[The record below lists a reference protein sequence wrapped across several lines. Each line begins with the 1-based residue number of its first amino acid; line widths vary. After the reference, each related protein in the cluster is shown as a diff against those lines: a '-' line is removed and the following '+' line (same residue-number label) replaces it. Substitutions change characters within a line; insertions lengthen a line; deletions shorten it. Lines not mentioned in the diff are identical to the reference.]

1 MNLMEAAG
9 FYLFYITNWIITL
22 LPLQILYIFS
32 DIFYIFLYYFPGYR
46 RDVVRTN
53 LKNSFPEK
61 SEQEIKIIEKAFYK
75 HLADLFIETLKLTHM
90 SSRQIK
96 RRFQVENPEVLS
108 RLKAEGKDL
117 IAVFGHYNNWE
128 YTAALPCYTDYKCIT
143 IYKPLKNKYFDRF
156 LNGLRKQYG
165 LTLTPM
171 SSILRELVEER
182 KNGIRTLSGF
192 IADQI
197 PSKKDINYWTT
208 FLNQETAVFLGVE
221 KIAAKYDM
229 AVVFFKHQKVKR
241 GYYRMKI
248 EVLVEHPDRES
259 GHSITEAH
267 VKRLEEII
275 REEPQYWIWSHRRW
289 KYKKEQQDG

>member
-1 MNLMEAAG
+1 MGAAG

-22 LPLQILYIFS
+22 LPLRILYIFS

-61 SEQEIKIIEKAFYK
+61 SELEIKVIEKGFYK
-75 HLADLFIETLKLTHM
+75 HLADLFIESLKLTHM
-90 SSRQIK
+90 SGRQIK
-96 RRFQVENPEVLS
+96 KRFQVENPEVLT
-108 RLKAEGKDL
+108 RLKAEGKDV

-128 YTAALPCYTDYKCIT
+128 WTVAIPYYTDYKCIT

-156 LNGLRKQYG
+156 INGLRKQYG
-165 LTLTPM
+165 VTLTPM
-171 SSILRELVEER
+171 SSILRELVKNR
-182 KNGIRTLSGF
+182 NNGIRTLSGF
-192 IADQI
+192 ISDQI
-197 PSKKDINYWTT
+197 PSKEDINYWTT

-221 KIAAKYDM
+221 KIAAKYDI
-229 AVVFFKHQKVKR
+229 AVLFFKHQKVKR

-248 EVLVEHPDRES
+248 EVLFEHPS
-259 GHSITEAH
+259 GVAGHLITEAH